1 MQQDRVA
8 VDMKKAWNDRA
19 SKDAFF
25 YIETEEWDGD
35 VTRFFALGEQRA
47 RELIDPVLREIGL
60 DPAGRT
66 ALDFGCGVGRFTRA
80 LATRFGRCI
89 GVDVAEGMIERAR
102 QLHRD
107 WQGRVDF
114 RASDGVSLP
123 VEDHSVD
130 FVWSYEVFQHFPSEQ
145 VAQQGFAH
153 IARILRPG
161 RYGLI
166 HCKTS
171 HERSSTL
178 HTLYRQVPNRVAAV
192 IHRLR
197 GKDVLTSDAAFRG
210 TLLPRPKITAMCAA
224 AGLRVVKFHDDPTHQ
239 PGTRAFAVVC
249 PAAN

>member
-1 MQQDRVA
+1 MQEDRVA

-25 YIETEEWDGD
+25 YIETQEWDGD
-35 VTRFFALGEQRA
+35 VKRFFALGEQRA

-102 QLHRD
+102 QLHQDWRD
-107 WQGRVDF
+107 RTDF

-153 IARILRPG
+153 IARILRRRP
-161 RYGLI
+161 
-166 HCKTS
+166 
-171 HERSSTL
+171 
-178 HTLYRQVPNRVAAV
+178 
-192 IHRLR
+192 LR
-197 GKDVLTSDAAFRG
+197 A
-210 TLLPRPKITAMCAA
+210 
-224 AGLRVVKFHDDPTHQ
+224 DPLQDQ
-239 PGTRAFAVVC
+239 P
-249 PAAN
+249 